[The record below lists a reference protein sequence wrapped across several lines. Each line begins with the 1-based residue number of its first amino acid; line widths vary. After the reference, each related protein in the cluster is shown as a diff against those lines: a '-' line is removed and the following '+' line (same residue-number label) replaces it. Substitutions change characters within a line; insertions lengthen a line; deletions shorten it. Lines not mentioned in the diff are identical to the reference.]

1 MKHPLAS
8 AVLLSVLV
16 ALIHAATLAADAV
29 PTPLPDGL
37 ALTVGEEHVELRVA
51 ATHAFRLHVDTR
63 PAATSSPSV
72 CLDEPPHPATAFRV
86 IHEAAAVGIETAFGT
101 LLVDPERKMWS
112 LRDAA
117 GEVLADWSPLG
128 GQAPGTAARPAMFQ
142 WSIAPRSAVPH
153 PLFYG
158 SGSLPRAGKI
168 TQQEDTAKTDNGG
181 AALPQY
187 WSSAG
192 YGVLVLGPDDNAPG
206 AWKADAASGR
216 VDWQIPGTGMD
227 LYLFPA
233 PDLYAWLRADAELT
247 GFAPVPPRWSFGYMQ
262 SRWGWTDK
270 TYLDDTLTRFRQ
282 DQLPVDTFIV
292 DFEWYTNTPDYEVK
306 PEGQTAFAD
315 FDWNPKLFP
324 DPQAQIAG
332 FARQGLHLV
341 GIRKPRLGNSENLRL
356 AREKGWILPRNPD
369 DPNGEGIRSR
379 NLDFSRPDVRAW
391 WGSNNRKFLEDGM
404 AGFWND
410 EGETVFDEYSFW
422 NLAEVT
428 LQRQVRPDGRFWSL
442 NRSFI
447 PGMQRFGAAVWTG
460 DVESQWN
467 ILARTPGELLSI
479 GLSGMPYSA
488 CDIGGYSGEP
498 SPEMLTRWMQ
508 AGVFFPV
515 MRAHSSHHN
524 TPRFPW
530 LYGPEAEV
538 AIRKAL
544 DLRYQLIP
552 YYYSVSHANHATAA
566 PLMRPLVM
574 EFPADEKAAALTD
587 EWLMGRGLL
596 AAPVLNQGG
605 ARSVYLPEGR
615 WFEFG
620 STHAVQ
626 GPQTVQVSAKLEE
639 IPVYVRDGTLLPL
652 GPVVQSTGQVTD
664 APLELQVYGGRDAT
678 FDFVEDDGETV
689 SYQRGNVRTTAFSWN
704 EQTRTL
710 SWKITGPYAG
720 ERVFRAMKVVFFST
734 QGERIEADARLGEDG
749 SVTLKP
755 TL

>member
-1 MKHPLAS
+1 MGRVKCSRAGTVFLVVLAFLCRENVR
-8 AVLLSVLV
+8 AEDGV
-16 ALIHAATLAADAV
+16 ALTA
-29 PTPLPDGL
+29 G
-37 ALTVGEEHVELRVA
+37 GERVELQVA
-51 ATHAFRLHVDTR
+51 APHAFRLRVSAR
-63 PAATSSPSV
+63 PAAPSP
-72 CLDEPPHPATAFRV
+72 PPPSIYLNEKTPPGDTAFKV

-101 LLVDPERKMWS
+101 LLVDPDRKAWS

-128 GQAPGTAARPAMFQ
+128 GPAPGAATFQ
-142 WSIAPRSAVPH
+142 FSIAPRPGG
-153 PLFYG
+153 PLPRFYG
-158 SGSLPRAGKI
+158 SGSAPRVGSL
-168 TQQEDTAKTDNGG
+168 TQQEGIARTDNGR

-192 YGVLVLGPDDNAPG
+192 YGVLVVGQNDNAPG

-216 VDWQIPGTGMD
+216 VDWQIPGTGAD

-233 PDLYAWLRADAELT
+233 PDLYAWLRTDAELT

-270 TYLDDTLTRFRQ
+270 AYIDDTLARFRR

-306 PEGQTAFAD
+306 PEGSPTFAD

-324 DPQAQIAG
+324 DPQVQVAD

-391 WGSNNRKFLEDGM
+391 WGQNNRKFREDGM

-410 EGETVFDEYSFW
+410 EGETVFDEYSYW

-428 LQRQVRPDGRFWSL
+428 LQKQVRPDGRFWSL
-442 NRSFI
+442 NRSFG

-460 DVESQWN
+460 DVESEWDV
-467 ILARTPGELLSI
+467 LARTPGELLSI
-479 GLSGMPYSA
+479 GLAGLPYSA
-488 CDIGGYSGEP
+488 CDIGGYKGEP

-530 LYGPEAEV
+530 LYGPEAEA
-538 AIRKAL
+538 AIRRAL
-544 DLRYQLIP
+544 DLRYRLIP
-552 YYYSVSHANHATAA
+552 YYYSLAHAAHATAA

-574 EFPADEKAAALTD
+574 EFPGDEQAAGVAD
-587 EWLMGRGLL
+587 EWLMGTGLL
-596 AAPVLNQGG
+596 AAPVLNPGG
-605 ARSVYLPEGR
+605 ARSVYLPGDR

-620 STHAVQ
+620 TVRSVQ
-626 GPQTVQVSAKLEE
+626 GPQTVRVSAKLDE
-639 IPVYVRDGTLLPL
+639 IPVYVREGTLLPL
-652 GPVVQSTGQVTD
+652 GPVMQSTGEASD
-664 APLELQVYGGRDAT
+664 APLEVAGLRRTGRGVRFCRGRRRDHRLPARGGPHHGVR
-678 FDFVEDDGETV
+678 VE
-689 SYQRGNVRTTAFSWN
+689 R
-704 EQTRTL
+704 
-710 SWKITGPYAG
+710 
-720 ERVFRAMKVVFFST
+720 
-734 QGERIEADARLGEDG
+734 ADADAELEDYR
-749 SVTLKP
+749 VLRR
-755 TL
+755 